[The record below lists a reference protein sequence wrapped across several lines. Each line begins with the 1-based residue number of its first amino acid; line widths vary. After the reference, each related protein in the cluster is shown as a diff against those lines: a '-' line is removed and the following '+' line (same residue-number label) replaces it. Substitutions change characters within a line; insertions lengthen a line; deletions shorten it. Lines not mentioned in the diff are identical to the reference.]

1 MKAENVQTVK
11 SIHVNVNPYN
21 VENFLGKK
29 LCVNITI
36 LCNICIKESP
46 KCITTFGTTTNHTA
60 IWF

>member
-1 MKAENVQTVK
+1 MKATNVQTVK

-36 LCNICIKESP
+36 LCNICSKERP
-46 KCITTFGTTTNHTA
+46 KCITKVGTTTNPMER
-60 IWF
+60 WF